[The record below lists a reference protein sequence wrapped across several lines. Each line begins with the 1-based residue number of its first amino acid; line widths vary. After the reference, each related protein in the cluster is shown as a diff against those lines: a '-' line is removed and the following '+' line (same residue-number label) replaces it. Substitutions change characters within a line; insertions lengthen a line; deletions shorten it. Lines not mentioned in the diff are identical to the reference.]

1 MNKFSIVQTDISY
14 EKCEKHTD
22 FGNMESIVLYTKDYS
37 NYLLVSKVK
46 SKTRRIAMTLLGS

>member
-22 FGNMESIVLYTKDYS
+22 FGNMESIVLLKLS
-37 NYLLVSKVK
+37 F
-46 SKTRRIAMTLLGS
+46 